1 MHRRLLAAALLISLA
16 ACGGSDGGPP
26 PPSGPTTAPSATI
39 TATGAGAVVLHPS
52 LSSAY
57 GFALETPLRITE
69 TGGGEA
75 DWNFA
80 RFSVYLGGREIERG
94 EIGSDI
100 IRNAGYGRIKPKS
113 NETYT
118 VVFRFN
124 SVDFDDLRIT
134 LGFADINTAR
144 QFTVD
149 LPDNAFPDVNISL
162 TPLNVP
168 ADTVIRLPR

>member
-1 MHRRLLAAALLISLA
+1 MSSRLFAALLLVGLA
-16 ACGGSDGGPP
+16 ACGGDGGS
-26 PPSGPTTAPSATI
+26 PPSPTAPTPSATI
-39 TATGAGAVVLHPS
+39 TATGAGALVLHPS

-69 TGGGEA
+69 TAGGEA

-124 SVDFDDLRIT
+124 SLDFDDIRIT

-149 LPDNAFPDVNISL
+149 LPDNAFTDVNISL
-162 TPLNVP
+162 TPMSVP
-168 ADTVIRLPR
+168 ADTVVRLPR